1 MSIYYRHRRK
11 EGPKERMRWVSDEPP
26 PSQENLAQ
34 RGTLSTP
41 GALGERP
48 PSSDQAFNDPKAP
61 YLLPIDLTSLRPED
75 YLHSLFRQVFK
86 GNSLVPL
93 AFGKESRMLDV
104 GTGTGRWAIE
114 MAEALPNVQV
124 YGLDLQAP
132 QDASA
137 RSHRHNHHPANYHFQ
152 PGNVLKRLPF
162 REECFAFVHQR
173 FLLASIPPAQWY
185 AVLRELMR
193 VTRPDG
199 WIELVEGG
207 TVLLDQGPATRQWF
221 SWWEALAARS
231 GLDLSR
237 SSHLGELVQQVGL
250 TCRSS
255 VIDLPVG
262 AWGRQVGLL
271 LQRHMLTV
279 YDDFAAHAQYSG
291 IAPTQL
297 QAVRTQ
303 LQDEWQTRRSQ
314 ARFFVVLAEKRRPG

>member
-1 MSIYYRHRRK
+1 
-11 EGPKERMRWVSDEPP
+11 MRWVSEEPP
-26 PSQENLAQ
+26 PSQEILAQ

-61 YLLPIDLTSLRPED
+61 SLLPVDLTDLTRLHPED
-75 YLHSLFRQVFK
+75 YLHALFRQVFK
-86 GNSLVPL
+86 GNSLAPL
-93 AFGKESRMLDV
+93 AFGKEGRILDV

-137 RSHRHNHHPANYHFQ
+137 RLHRPNHHPANYHFQ

-162 REECFAFVHQR
+162 IDESFDFVHQR
-173 FLLASIPPAQWY
+173 FLLASVPPTQWY
-185 AVLRELMR
+185 AIIRELMR
-193 VTRPDG
+193 VTRPGG

-207 TVLLDQGPATRQWF
+207 TVLLNQGSATRQWF

-231 GLDLSR
+231 GLDLYQISR
-237 SSHLGELVQQVGL
+237 LGELVQQVEP
-250 TCRSS
+250 TCQSS
-255 VIDLPVG
+255 IIDLPVG
-262 AWGRQVGLL
+262 AWGRQAGLL

-279 YDDFAAHAQYSG
+279 YDNFAAHAQRSG
-291 IAPTQL
+291 IAPTQV

-303 LQDEWQTRRSQ
+303 LQEEWQTRRSQ